1 MSRTLAR
8 TWEPPRTATKKE
20 SPPVTRGLPFASW
33 AMIENS
39 ATSRTVAVL
48 KPSPD
53 TIQYPASVDES
64 VAASSAPV
72 ATSGNGCAANTGML
86 EADFADEA
94 GRTATVGP
102 DDSIRVQKDAR
113 LFLLWL

>member
-1 MSRTLAR
+1 
-8 TWEPPRTATKKE
+8 
-20 SPPVTRGLPFASW
+20 
-33 AMIENS
+33 MIENS

-72 ATSGNGCAANTGML
+72 ATSGNGCAANTGWL

-94 GRTATVGP
+94 GRTMIEAGRTMAVGP
-102 DDSIRVQKDAR
+102 DDSIRVQKDA
-113 LFLLWL
+113 LAFPFVAVNS